1 MPETPL
7 TTIDLVLISH
17 TNNGKTTL
25 ARTLLGQDV
34 GEVRDAAHV
43 TVESRPH
50 ELLRTDEGD
59 VLLLWDTPGFGDSV
73 RLARRMAMSGNPIGW
88 LMSEVV
94 DRLRDRPF
102 WLSQQALRSAREAAD
117 VVLYLVNASED
128 PRDAG
133 YLAPEMQLLAWLDK
147 PAIVLLNQTGVPL
160 PAAQARADET
170 LWTQHLAQYPVVRRV
185 LSLDAFTRCWVHER
199 VFYRA
204 VGALLPDADQA
215 AWSRLLELWESR
227 NRARMQAAAALA
239 AQQIATA
246 VRDVQPIPDTKFSP
260 LKILLRLTRL
270 VEDEKGRKQAA
281 AMDQL
286 LQRLQTSIETTTVAL
301 LELHRIEPGA
311 AESINASVA
320 EHFSITAPAVDEAQ
334 AGLLGAV
341 VSGLAVGVKADLLT
355 GGLTAGAGALIGG
368 VVGALSFAGAAWGF
382 NTLDGRHAPQVR
394 FSDAFLNSLV
404 TTAVLR
410 YLAIAHFGRG
420 RGRYAASEGPDF
432 WRTEVDRAQS
442 EHAGQ
447 LEKIWQSLRTQASDG
462 KAENALTVLL
472 SDITERVLQA
482 LYPDSLAPAER

>member
-1 MPETPL
+1 MIE
-7 TTIDLVLISH
+7 LVLISH

-43 TVESRPH
+43 TVDSRPH
-50 ELLRTDEGD
+50 ELLRTDQGD

-73 RLARRMAMSGNPIGW
+73 RLARRMAMSGNPMGW

-117 VVLYLVNASED
+117 VVLYLVNATED

-147 PAIVLLNQTGVPL
+147 PAIVLLNQTGAPS

-204 VGALLPDADQA
+204 VGALLPDADQV
-215 AWSRLLELWESR
+215 AWSRLEALWESR
-227 NRARMQAAAALA
+227 NRERLQAAVALA

-246 VRDVQPIPDTKFSP
+246 ARDVQPIPDTKFSP
-260 LKILLRLTRL
+260 LKALLRMTRL
-270 VEDEKGRKQAA
+270 VEDDKGRKQAA

-286 LQRLQTSIETTTVAL
+286 LQRLQAGIDTTTVAL
-301 LELHRIEPGA
+301 LKLHQIEPGA
-311 AESINASVA
+311 AATINASVA
-320 EHFSITAPAVDEAQ
+320 EHFSVTAPVDEAQ
-334 AGLLGAV
+334 AGLLGAI
-341 VSGLAVGVKADLLT
+341 VSGLTVGATADLLS

-368 VVGALSFAGAAWGF
+368 IVGAISFAGAAWGF

-394 FSDAFLNSLV
+394 FSDAFLSSLV
-404 TTAVLR
+404 ATAVLR

-420 RGRYAASEGPDF
+420 RGRYAASDGPDF
-432 WRTEVDRAQS
+432 WRIEVERARA
-442 EHAGQ
+442 ENAGR
-447 LEKIWQSLRTQASDG
+447 LEKIWQPLRAQPAD
-462 KAENALTVLL
+462 AEAEKALTALLTDTTEQVL
-472 SDITERVLQA
+472 RA
-482 LYPDSLAPAER
+482 LYPDSLDAPGR